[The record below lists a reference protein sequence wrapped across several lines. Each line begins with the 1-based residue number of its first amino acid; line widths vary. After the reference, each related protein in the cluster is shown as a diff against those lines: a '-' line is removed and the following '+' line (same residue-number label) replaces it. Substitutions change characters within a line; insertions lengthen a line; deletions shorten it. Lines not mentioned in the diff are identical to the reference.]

1 MANRYV
7 RSTDGSN
14 SDNGTTWALAK
25 ATLAGAASAASA
37 GDRIFVSHVHAES
50 GASDSGITFSFPG
63 SYASPNQV
71 LCGNDG
77 AEPPTSLAATGSI
90 TSNGQAS
97 ITLLGCFYLYGL
109 KFFTA
114 TGGGACSLAFDG
126 GADNIRQTAENCEL
140 RLVNNSTETNIV
152 LGASNSDWEHVVDL
166 IGCGFRFANSS
177 QKIKLRARSVI
188 RGCYAISGGTS
199 PTNICSVD
207 FPGADTTFEGCDFSA
222 WSSGV
227 NLVES
232 TSRGWGRVVFR
243 NCKLPASW
251 SGSLGVPGIPGLV
264 LDMINCDSGDTNY
277 RRWRSQYEGTTK
289 SETTVVRTGGASDG
303 TTAWSWKMATTANA
317 KYPLLP
323 LPSPELFHWND
334 TTCSSVTVTVEI
346 VTDNVTLKD
355 DEAWLDIQYLG
366 TSGYPLALF
375 ANDCKA
381 SPIATAADQ
390 TSSSA
395 TWTTTGLTTPV
406 KQKLSVSFTPQEK
419 GFIVATIRLAK
430 ASTTMY
436 ACPKLDVS

>member
-1 MANRYV
+1 MADKYV

-14 SDNGTTWALAK
+14 SDNGSTWALAK

-97 ITLLGCFYLYGL
+97 IVLQGCFYLYGVKL
-109 KFFTA
+109 FTG

-126 GADNIRQTAENCEL
+126 GADSIRQTAEACEL
-140 RLVNNSTETNIV
+140 RLVNNSTETHIV
-152 LGASNSDWEHVVDL
+152 LGASNSDWEHVIDL
-166 IGCGFRFANSS
+166 ISCGFRFANAA

-199 PTNICSVD
+199 PDNICSVD

-222 WSSGV
+222 WSAGV

-232 TSRGWGRVVFR
+232 SSRGWGRVVFR
-243 NCKLPASW
+243 NCKLPTSW
-251 SGSLGVPGIPGLV
+251 SGSVGVPGAPGLII
-264 LDMINCDSGDTNY
+264 DMINCDAGSTNY

-289 SETTVVRTGGASDG
+289 TETTIVRTGGASDG
-303 TTAWSWKMATTANA
+303 TTAWSWKMQTTANA

-323 LPSPELFHWND
+323 LPSPEISFWNE
-334 TTCSSVTVTVEI
+334 TLSAITVTLEV
-346 VTDNVTLKD
+346 VTDNVTLTD
-355 DEAWLDIQYLG
+355 AEAWIDVQYLG
-366 TSGYPLALF
+366 ASGSPLASF
-375 ANDCKA
+375 ANDAKTGPLA
-381 SPIATAADQ
+381 SAANQ
-390 TSSSA
+390 SSSSV

-406 KQKLSVSFTPQEK
+406 KQKLSVTFTPAKK
-419 GFIVATIRLAK
+419 GEIIVRAMLAK

-436 ACPKLDVS
+436 VCPKPDVS